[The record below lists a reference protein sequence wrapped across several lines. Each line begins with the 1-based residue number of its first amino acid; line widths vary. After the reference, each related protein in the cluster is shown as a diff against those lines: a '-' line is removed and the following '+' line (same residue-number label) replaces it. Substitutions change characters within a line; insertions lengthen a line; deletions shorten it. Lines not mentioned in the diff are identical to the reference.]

1 MSTNELRSDLLAI
14 ISTIEDIDLLK
25 KLKQYLKIELE
36 AKDDVYIL
44 SERQLSALNKSLE
57 QYENGQFLTEEEAE
71 KDLDKWFKEEEKKL
85 SGH

>member
-36 AKDDVYIL
+36 TKDDVYIL